1 MDSRALNGRTIGE
14 VRGDDATHV
23 GQRVEE
29 LVDARLKAPLR
40 SVDGT
45 GGQVSGVGCEV
56 IVKRAQ
62 VESVTRFFIDPSEAG
77 PSSSALAEGMLGSKR
92 DGGPSSQGPSVGE
105 NLKRVVD
112 VGVGPAIGSSRSKGK
127 GWAAVEGPSS
137 LFGPSVLIRDSPGS
151 AQTLLL
157 DSGLSRKVC
166 SSIRPGTSSGC
177 NLEIEFLKLREKE
190 T

>member
-1 MDSRALNGRTIGE
+1 M
-14 VRGDDATHV
+14 
-23 GQRVEE
+23 
-29 LVDARLKAPLR
+29 
-40 SVDGT
+40 
-45 GGQVSGVGCEV
+45 

-112 VGVGPAIGSSRSKGK
+112 VGAGPAIGPSCSKGK

-137 LFGPSVLIRDSPGS
+137 LFGPSVLIRDSPGP

-157 DSGLSRKVC
+157 DSGLSGKVC